1 MKLNLAVATPG
12 CTIHCGWHGTIYSFL
27 EIYFRV
33 FFSLGVCRARSCHNF
48 GNSSPVCVW
57 VLWDENIRVM
67 LRLGNVLIECLS
79 RKYEKAV

>member
-12 CTIHCGWHGTIYSFL
+12 CTIHCGWQGTIYSFL

-33 FFSLGVCRARSCHNF
+33 FFFLPGVCGARSCDNF
-48 GNSSPVCVW
+48 GNSLPMCVR

-67 LRLGNVLIECLS
+67 LRLRNVLIECLS
-79 RKYEKAV
+79 